1 MCTTGHAHQ
10 QGSGSIWGSKIGVRV
25 LFGMKVWQTKVSIKP
40 TATSVGGQGAAKRQ
54 RLAEN

>member
-1 MCTTGHAHQ
+1 MPRERTARQ
-10 QGSGSIWGSKIGVRV
+10 LLAQAASLLKVSI
-25 LFGMKVWQTKVSIKP
+25 KVSIKP